1 MAYIVV
7 IILAKLVVFS
17 AFSAKKERYYSFKVE
32 EPHARISYTYL

>member
-17 AFSAKKERYYSFKVE
+17 AFSAKKERYYVLK
-32 EPHARISYTYL
+32 